1 MVGSVTFL
9 SEETPQRLALGALV
23 HKLVVTE
30 LFGGGRTTMNV
41 GPQPKPV
48 SWAGRFFENVD
59 EKVAAFETMLASGQ
73 EVLIAYGAQSWYG
86 KVIDFTGNAAFLDT
100 VYEITVELTRSATG
114 TLTGASSISPDAQN
128 KTIANAASGSMAL
141 ITNPDVGAASLQAA
155 TSSLATNV
163 GNTPLST
170 SSGTAVTALAAQ
182 VASVLKQ
189 AQIYVAGISSVDP
202 RFLPVNST
210 IDSLTLLGANIS
222 AAETSASVSV
232 TGGTMYDVAAQYCGD
247 ASKAYAIMVANGIY
261 SPVLST
267 TRSTLI
273 YIPQSLRSSANTNV
287 AA

>member
-1 MVGSVTFL
+1 
-9 SEETPQRLALGALV
+9 
-23 HKLVVTE
+23 
-30 LFGGGRTTMNV
+30 
-41 GPQPKPV
+41 
-48 SWAGRFFENVD
+48 
-59 EKVAAFETMLASGQ
+59 
-73 EVLIAYGAQSWYG
+73 
-86 KVIDFTGNAAFLDT
+86 
-100 VYEITVELTRSATG
+100 
-114 TLTGASSISPDAQN
+114 
-128 KTIANAASGSMAL
+128 MAL
-141 ITNPDVGAASLQAA
+141 ITTPDADAASLQAA
-155 TSSLATNV
+155 TSSLAMNV

-170 SSGTAVTALAAQ
+170 SSGTSITALAAQ

-189 AQIYVAGISSVDP
+189 AQTYVAGISSVDP

-247 ASKAYAIMVANGIY
+247 ASKAFAIMVANGIY
-261 SPVLST
+261 SPILST